1 MAGIVTTV
9 LPIVTNVLD
18 RLIPDKAEAARI
30 QAELEAELVKS
41 ANAIQIETIRTNQLD
56 AQGSGVLQRSWRP
69 MIGIACAASIM
80 WIFIGYPFTSW
91 ILQLFGLPVPVS
103 NLPTDLVLEL
113 TLAML
118 GMSGLRTFE
127 KLRNVA

>member
-41 ANAIQIETIRTNQLD
+41 ANAIQIETIKTNQLD
-56 AQGSGVLQRSWRP
+56 AQGAGDWS
-69 MIGIACAASIM
+69 
-80 WIFIGYPFTSW
+80 
-91 ILQLFGLPVPVS
+91 
-103 NLPTDLVLEL
+103 
-113 TLAML
+113 
-118 GMSGLRTFE
+118 
-127 KLRNVA
+127 